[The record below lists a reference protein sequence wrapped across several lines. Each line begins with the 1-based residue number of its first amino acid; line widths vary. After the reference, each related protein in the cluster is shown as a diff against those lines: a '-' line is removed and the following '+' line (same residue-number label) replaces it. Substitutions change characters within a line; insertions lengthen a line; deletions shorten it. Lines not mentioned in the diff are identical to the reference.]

1 MNTLKLKIERKDRN
15 GRTHTA
21 HLTGPA
27 VMHLDLVEKL
37 AGRAMRAGVRA
48 ELIETIWENGY
59 TREDAER

>member
-27 VMHLDLVEKL
+27 VMHLDLIEKL
-37 AGRAMRAGVRA
+37 ARRAMQAGVRT
-48 ELIETIWENGY
+48 ELVETIWENGY
-59 TREDAER
+59 IREDGK